1 MFQTSNVAVARA
13 RLGLTRRPASDEN
26 CAVSRPT
33 KGVAHPSALV
43 GKAVKSITLPTSTAL
58 RSKQTAV
65 APGAQKLAGKPT
77 TATVRAHGKADP
89 RQRQALSN
97 VNTTQSGEANPKA
110 VVTKPATKARTATT
124 GTKATLDA
132 PLTRAKSAS
141 LRPAASNASKLLP
154 SNLLRRKQSG
164 TKLASSG
171 VASRPLTRSRSSA
184 SMLARTTT
192 TTTTQSSFG
201 IGPRPNSVV
210 DVAHPVVT
218 AAVPFR
224 PTDSSVFDDV
234 DEACVI
240 DRETTAMEVDQD
252 GQLQTPTSDDFS
264 PTADHDTSS
273 VTDTATLIDQQSDL
287 SELDPSSL
295 EYILATFEED
305 VDPLDTTMVPEYTQD
320 IFKYMRQM
328 EVKLM
333 PGSDYM
339 AMQQELEWSMRRIL
353 VDWLV
358 QVHQRFRLLP
368 ETLYLCV
375 NYVDRFLSRK
385 VVSLEKLQ
393 LVGAT
398 ALLLAAKFEE
408 IQVPSV
414 SDFVYMV
421 DHAYSVD
428 EILKA
433 ERYMVAMLDFSL
445 GFPGPMSFLRR
456 ISKADDYDIQIRTLA
471 KYLIE
476 VTIIDEACLPF
487 PMSQVAATGHRMARK
502 MLNKGDWTT
511 AHVYYSGYTEAML
524 EDSTAALLKL
534 IHDPKSHSAIYD
546 KYADRK
552 YMKASLFVSQWVAKH
567 LD

>member
-1 MFQTSNVAVARA
+1 MFQTSNVAVART
-13 RLGLTRRPASDEN
+13 RLGVTRRPASDEN
-26 CAVSRPT
+26 CALSRPA
-33 KGVAHPSALV
+33 KGVAHPSALT
-43 GKAVKSITLPTSTAL
+43 GKAVKNTILPTSTAL
-58 RSKQTAV
+58 RSKQTAN
-65 APGAQKLAGKPT
+65 APGVQKLTGKPT
-77 TATVRAHGKADP
+77 TATVRAHGKPDSRP
-89 RQRQALSN
+89 RQALTN
-97 VNTTQSGEANPKA
+97 VNTTQTGEANPKA
-110 VVTKPATKARTATT
+110 ITAKARTTAT
-124 GTKATLDA
+124 GAKAALEA

-141 LRPAASNASKLLP
+141 LRPAANNASKLLP
-154 SNLLRRKQSG
+154 SSLLRRKPSG

-171 VASRPLTRSRSSA
+171 ATSRPLTRSRSSA
-184 SMLARTTT
+184 SMLARPTN
-192 TTTTQSSFG
+192 TQSSLG
-201 IGPRPNSVV
+201 IGPRPSSVV
-210 DVAHPVVT
+210 DMAHPVIT
-218 AAVPFR
+218 DTVPVSS
-224 PTDSSVFDDV
+224 TDGSVFDDV
-234 DEACVI
+234 DEACFV
-240 DRETTAMEVDQD
+240 DRESTAMDVDQD
-252 GQLQTPTSDDFS
+252 EQLHSPASDDAS
-264 PTADHDTSS
+264 PMADHDTSS
-273 VTDTATLIDQQSDL
+273 TTDTATLIDQQPDL
-287 SELDPSSL
+287 SELDPNSL

-339 AMQQELEWSMRRIL
+339 ATQQELEWSMRRIL

-368 ETLYLCV
+368 ETLFLCI

-433 ERYMVAMLDFSL
+433 ERYMVAMLDFNL

-476 VTIIDEACLPF
+476 VTIMDEACLPF

-502 MLNKGDWTT
+502 MLNRGEWTT

-534 IHDPKSHSAIYD
+534 VQDPKSHSAIYD